1 VLLVGTGTVG
11 DAPGV
16 DRDDVSVL
24 GSDVFAVGVIRDE
37 DPSLGRNAEAEL
49 LESGAT
55 FVEVGT
61 AKFGAGFSRH
71 GFLGNEKP
79 GPGVP
84 APGPIPKA
92 PRGPVFSIYA
102 YDGKDNKDTG

>member
-79 GPGVP
+79 GP
-84 APGPIPKA
+84 ALQRRANSKA

-102 YDGKDNKDTG
+102 YDGKDDKDTG